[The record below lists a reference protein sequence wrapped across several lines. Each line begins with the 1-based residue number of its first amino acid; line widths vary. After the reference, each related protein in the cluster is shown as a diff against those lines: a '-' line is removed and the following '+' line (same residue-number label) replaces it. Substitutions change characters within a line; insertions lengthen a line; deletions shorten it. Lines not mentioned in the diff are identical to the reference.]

1 MASIDKSNIAFFRN
15 DGIPA
20 KGPVYA
26 GGELEDGEQVF
37 FEVVGLAKPV
47 IDGKEKYR
55 RLLIRRVF
63 PYASIDGED
72 GDTNGLA

>member
-1 MASIDKSNIAFFRN
+1 MGMASIDKNNIAFFRD

-20 KGPVYA
+20 EGPVYT
-26 GGELEDGEQVF
+26 GGETEDGEQVF
-37 FEVVGLAKPV
+37 FEVVGIAKPV

-63 PYASIDGED
+63 PYVLEGGD
-72 GDTNGLA
+72 GDG

>member
-1 MASIDKSNIAFFRN
+1 MASIDKNDIAFFRD
-15 DGIPA
+15 DGMPA
-20 KGPVYA
+20 EGPVYV
-26 GGELEDGEQVF
+26 GGALEDGEQVF
-37 FEVVGLAKPV
+37 FEIIGLAKPV